1 MISCYLSSVFLTPVK
16 EIHFQGSKSE
26 TSCCRISFVLTK
38 CTSKKVERHCRI
50 ILLLCVWAK
59 LWLRVEA
66 SSKEALRAGDLQI
79 KLQVTMS
86 RDSSNL
92 HRPPWLSGGGD
103 LCWIATTQRSS
114 GRFHLNRLFATW
126 DCNGWTIQAFLLSR
140 GSLYD
145 HAVRRSLL
153 FTKILWLFCVWIP
166 MISKKS
172 NLKH

>member
-1 MISCYLSSVFLTPVK
+1 MLLGLKPTIIPTRISMISVQSNDDFMLL
-16 EIHFQGSKSE
+16 
-26 TSCCRISFVLTK
+26 VLWLFNTCERNPFSGIK
-38 CTSKKVERHCRI
+38 IRNILLQDVIFYIALLNCPMKRVERHCRI

-126 DCNGWTIQAFLLSR
+126 DCNGWTILLLS
-140 GSLYD
+140 S
-145 HAVRRSLL
+145 HS
-153 FTKILWLFCVWIP
+153 
-166 MISKKS
+166 
-172 NLKH
+172 

>member
-1 MISCYLSSVFLTPVK
+1 MLLGLKLTIIPTRISMISVQSNDDFMLLVLWLFNTCERNPFS
-16 EIHFQGSKSE
+16 EIKIRN
-26 TSCCRISFVLTK
+26 CCKITFVLTK

-66 SSKEALRAGDLQI
+66 SSSKEALRAGDLQI

-126 DCNGWTIQAFLLSR
+126 DCNGWTIQTFLLS
-140 GSLYD
+140 
-145 HAVRRSLL
+145 SLL
-153 FTKILWLFCVWIP
+153 
-166 MISKKS
+166 SS
-172 NLKH
+172 HS